1 MAAAPDAR
9 FEAARAR
16 LREGRAAEALDL
28 LDDLLKDQP
37 AYLPALATR
46 GSALLALGRQ
56 DEAEAVWRGAL
67 AAYPTQEVLVWNLGA
82 LLMERGRPAEALALA
97 ERVLAVAPAHGRA
110 LVLRGDALTAQGR
123 YEEAVET
130 YRRAPVTDDLL
141 VDSFTKHGMA
151 LAALGR
157 SGEALDLLDRAVA
170 HNPQDLFAPFRR
182 GCIRLSRRDF
192 GGWADYETRWRMPN
206 MVDIAGHIVTRGI
219 VPQLAL
225 APTREGLA
233 GQRVLLLGEQGIG
246 DQIMFASMIPDL
258 AEVAASVTCVCNPRL
273 VALFSASSSL
283 SGVTFLSPADARISA
298 SAIDRIVAM
307 GSLGHAFRPDEAA
320 FPGAP
325 YLTPRPETRAKWA
338 ERLGPRTRPL
348 RIGLAW
354 RGGMPSTRQT
364 QRSLTLERLRPL
376 LDLPGCEVVSLQ
388 HGDVAAE
395 LAAAPVPIRTF
406 PAEQLADFE
415 DLAGLVAELD
425 LVVSVQTSVVHLCGA
440 IGQTC
445 LTLVPG
451 NAEWRYGATGGSMPW
466 YRSVR
471 IYRQAELGA
480 WEPVIEQVVSAL
492 RQRLAAPDRPEP

>member
-1 MAAAPDAR
+1 MGPAAPDAR
-9 FEAARAR
+9 FEAARTR
-16 LREGRAAEALDL
+16 LRDGRAAEALGL
-28 LDDLLKDQP
+28 LDDFLNDQP
-37 AYLPALATR
+37 GYLPALATR

-56 DEAEAVWRGAL
+56 DEAEAAWRDAL
-67 AAYPTQEVLVWNLGA
+67 ASHPTQEVLVWNLGA

-97 ERVLAVAPAHGRA
+97 ERVLAAAPAHGRA
-110 LVLRGDALTAQGR
+110 LILRGDALTAQGR

-130 YRRAPVTDDLL
+130 YRRAPATDDLL
-141 VDSFTKHGMA
+141 VDSLTKHGMA

-157 SGEALDLLDRAVA
+157 SEEALELLDRAVA

-192 GGWADYETRWRMPN
+192 GGWADYEARWRMPN

-219 VPQLAL
+219 IPQLAL

-273 VALFSASSSL
+273 VRLFSGSPLCGA
-283 SGVTFLSPADARISA
+283 VFLDPANARIAA
-298 SAIDRIVAM
+298 SGIDRIVAM

-320 FPGAP
+320 FPGTP
-325 YLTPRPETRAKWA
+325 YLTPRPEVRAKWA
-338 ERLGPRTRPL
+338 ERLGPRSRPL
-348 RIGLAW
+348 RIGLTW

-364 QRSLTLERLRPL
+364 QRSLTLEGLRPL
-376 LDLPGCEVVSLQ
+376 LSLPGCEFVSLQ

-395 LAAAPVPIRTF
+395 LAASPVPIRSF
-406 PAEQLADFE
+406 PPEQLSDFE
-415 DLAGLVAELD
+415 DLGGLVAELD
-425 LVVSVQTSVVHLCGA
+425 LVVSVQTSIVHLCGA

-471 IYRQAELGA
+471 IYRQAELGV

-492 RQRLAAPDRPEP
+492 RERLAAS